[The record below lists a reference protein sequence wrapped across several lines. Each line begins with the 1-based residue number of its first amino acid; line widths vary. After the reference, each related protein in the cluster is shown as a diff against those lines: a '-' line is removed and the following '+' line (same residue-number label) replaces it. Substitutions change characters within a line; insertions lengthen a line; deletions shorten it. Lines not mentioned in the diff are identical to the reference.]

1 MLMLMGIRLLRH
13 RLWCPRRRRLFPLL
27 QRRKCLGLLLRRIRC
42 MMMMSILRRRL
53 RCCRGLI
60 RLGGLRLYDGIISLV
75 LVGNRV
81 LHDRHTVMNTTRM
94 VVVVVDIQAVVVTA
108 VVEVTMAGVVTMRA
122 AIEGDIRTEPDTRIE
137 GDIRMAGIIRGTI
150 EVEDMEIMMD
160 IMKSS
165 SHDGIGGVAMFE
177 LRVGVMRLLSYTEH
191 VT

>member
-1 MLMLMGIRLLRH
+1 LFLLLR
-13 RLWCPRRRRLFPLL
+13 
-27 QRRKCLGLLLRRIRC
+27 RRKCLGLLLRRIRC

-60 RLGGLRLYDGIISLV
+60 RLGGLRLFDGIISLV
-75 LVGNRV
+75 QVGNRVLHV

-94 VVVVVDIQAVVVTA
+94 VVVGVVDMQVVVDIQVVVVTA
-108 VVEVTMAGVVTMRA
+108 VVEVTTAGVVTMRA

-137 GDIRMAGIIRGTI
+137 GDIRMAGIIRGTT

-165 SHDGIGGVAMFE
+165 CHDGIVGVAMLE
-177 LRVGVMRLLSYTEH
+177 
-191 VT
+191 